1 MLPPWMLIA
10 FYTVLGLAIV
20 LLLARMFRKRKQRA
34 ESASADAEV
43 PAEAIQ
49 FDDADITYKPAGPVT
64 WNERHLFRDGFGSAR
79 RDRSENPLPKLEA
92 GDVPTSDQSDYML
105 GPVTPV
111 LAAMLPESEAKKK
124 VIKRELLNAG
134 QYNPHAYDNLAAL
147 RYLGIMLPLIGI
159 GILLIVLP
167 TQLEVF
173 AIALMLVLPLMGWA
187 LPRLVI
193 RGQARDR
200 MSEIARGMPDML
212 DMLNMCVSQGMTVTT
227 ALKRISQEIRPVY
240 PALSRELQILV
251 EQAHLGSLEQAL
263 RNFADR
269 VDLPEVH
276 SFATLLI
283 QTERM
288 GSSVSAALTDY
299 SDNMR
304 ETLRQRADEKANQA
318 TFKLLFPTVLCLMP
332 AVFLFLLGPAMISLN
347 DFFQGDGAELLD
359 NSSQQIQ
366 EFREEAE
373 TIPEETGNVNGSAGH
388 WQTRCIPK

>member
-10 FYTVLGLAIV
+10 FYIVLGLAIV
-20 LLLARMFRKRKQRA
+20 LLFARYLRKRKLRSGSDTA
-34 ESASADAEV
+34 TTVDEV

-49 FDDADITYKPAGPVT
+49 FDDANITYEPAGPVT
-64 WNERHLFRDGFGSAR
+64 WNDRNLFRDSYGMQ
-79 RDRSENPLPKLEA
+79 RDRSENPLPRLEA

-111 LAAMLPESEAKKK
+111 LAAMLPESEDKKRT
-124 VIKRELLNAG
+124 IKRELLNAG
-134 QYNPHAYDNLAAL
+134 QYNPHAYANLSAL
-147 RYLGIMLPLIGI
+147 RYLGIMVPLIGI

-173 AIALMLVLPLMGWA
+173 AIGLMLVLPLMGWA
-187 LPRLVI
+187 MPRLVI

-200 MSEIARGMPDML
+200 MSEIGRGMPDML
-212 DMLNMCVSQGMTVTT
+212 DMLNMCVSQGMTVTS

-240 PALSRELQILV
+240 PALSRELQIVV

-263 RNFADR
+263 RNFSDR

-347 DFFQGDGAELLD
+347 DFFQGDGAELLN
-359 NSSQQIQ
+359 NSSEQLQ
-366 EFREEAE
+366 EFREEA
-373 TIPEETGNVNGSAGH
+373 
-388 WQTRCIPK
+388 

>member
-10 FYTVLGLAIV
+10 FYVVLGLAIV
-20 LLLARMFRKRKQRA
+20 LLLARYFRKRKLRT
-34 ESASADAEV
+34 ESDSASTTEEV
-43 PAEAIQ
+43 PADAIQ
-49 FDDADITYKPAGPVT
+49 FDDPNISYAPAGPVT
-64 WNERHLFRDGFGSAR
+64 WNDRHLFRDGSTGTK
-79 RDRSENPLPKLEA
+79 RDRTENPLPRLEA

-111 LAAMLPESEAKKK
+111 FAAMLPESDAKKRT
-124 VIKRELLNAG
+124 IKRELLNAG
-134 QYNPHAYDNLAAL
+134 QYNPHAYENLAAL

-173 AIALMLVLPLMGWA
+173 AIAMLLVIPLMGWA
-187 LPRLVI
+187 IPRLVI

-212 DMLNMCVSQGMTVTT
+212 DMLNMCVSQGMTVPA

-240 PALSRELQILV
+240 PALSRELQIVV

-263 RNFADR
+263 RNFSER

-347 DFFQGDGAELLD
+347 DFFQGDGADLLN
-359 NSSQQIQ
+359 NSSQQLQ
-366 EFREEAE
+366 EFREGE
-373 TIPEETGNVNGSAGH
+373 
-388 WQTRCIPK
+388 

>member
-366 EFREEAE
+366 EFREEA
-373 TIPEETGNVNGSAGH
+373 
-388 WQTRCIPK
+388 

>member
-212 DMLNMCVSQGMTVTT
+212 DMLNM
-227 ALKRISQEIRPVY
+227 LKMP
-240 PALSRELQILV
+240 
-251 EQAHLGSLEQAL
+251 
-263 RNFADR
+263 
-269 VDLPEVH
+269 
-276 SFATLLI
+276 
-283 QTERM
+283 
-288 GSSVSAALTDY
+288 
-299 SDNMR
+299 NMFNM
-304 ETLRQRADEKANQA
+304 L
-318 TFKLLFPTVLCLMP
+318 
-332 AVFLFLLGPAMISLN
+332 
-347 DFFQGDGAELLD
+347 
-359 NSSQQIQ
+359 
-366 EFREEAE
+366 
-373 TIPEETGNVNGSAGH
+373 
-388 WQTRCIPK
+388 